1 MKREQ
6 WGIAATDVSCLLRE
20 GVARDISDE
29 ELLRR
34 FAGSRD
40 RGGEMAFAVLVA
52 RHGPMVLGVC
62 RRILRNPDEVDDA
75 FQATFLVLARRAGG
89 IRPEYSLGPWLHGV
103 SRRVARRL
111 QSVAN
116 RRAAI
121 LRQDELIESIPDQYR
136 EGPAEVERRLDV
148 KEALDA
154 LPDNF
159 REVLILC
166 YLDGLTHEEAALRLG
181 CPVGTVRSRL
191 ARGRALLRDRLDTW
205 GPAVSSP
212 ARETLDA
219 VESGRAPSILAP
231 SLIQSTA
238 RAAARLAAG
247 HPLAGVVPSRV
258 IEVATGVC
266 AAMFRTKLAAMGLVV
281 VLATL
286 AGWVAWAGPSG
297 PGQDAGRPGKQGDK
311 QAVAP
316 RGDFD
321 TKVVSLRRD
330 KQETKPAAE
339 LPADFPAF
347 VVETQP
353 KLGATDVDPATVKEI
368 RVTFSKPMMDKS
380 WSWTQGNVYAFPAST
395 GPIHYLPDQRTCVM
409 PVKLEPGKTY
419 VMGINGGRFE
429 NFKAKDGRPSLH
441 YGLAFRTR
449 AAK

>member
-1 MKREQ
+1 MKSEH
-6 WGIAATDVSCLLRE
+6 WGIAAADMSGLLRD
-20 GVARDISDE
+20 GVVRDITDE
-29 ELLRR
+29 ELLKR
-34 FAGSRD
+34 FTGSRD
-40 RGGEMAFAVLVA
+40 RGAEIAFEVLVA

-62 RRILRNPDEVDDA
+62 RRFLRDPAEVDDA
-75 FQATFLVLARRAGG
+75 FQATFLVLARRAGA
-89 IRPEYSLGPWLHGV
+89 IRLTYSLAPWLHGV

-121 LRQDELIESIPDQYR
+121 MHQDDLMESIPDRYR

-148 KEALDA
+148 KEALET

-159 REVLILC
+159 REALILC
-166 YLDGLTHEEAALRLG
+166 YIEGLTHEEAALRLG

-191 ARGRALLRDRLDTW
+191 ARGRALLRHCLSPW
-205 GPAVSSP
+205 ESGASSP
-212 ARETLDA
+212 SRDTLEAAR
-219 VESGRAPSILAP
+219 SGRAPSILAP
-231 SLIQSTA
+231 SLIKSTA

-247 HPLAGVVPSRV
+247 HPLAGVVPARV
-258 IEVATGVC
+258 VEVATGVC
-266 AAMFRTKLAAMGLVV
+266 AAMFRTKLAATGLVV

-286 AGWVAWAGPSG
+286 AGWGAWAGTSG
-297 PGQDAGRPGKQGDK
+297 TGQDAGRPGKQADK
-311 QAVAP
+311 PAVAP

-321 TKVVSLRRD
+321 GKRVSLRRD
-330 KQETKPAAE
+330 KQGAKPAAE

-353 KLGATDVDPATVKEI
+353 KLGDTDVDPATVKEI

-380 WSWTQGNVYAFPAST
+380 WSWTQGNVYAFPETT
-395 GPIHYLPDQRTCVM
+395 GPIHYLPDQKTCVM
-409 PVKLEPGKTY
+409 PVKLEAGKTY

-429 NFKAKDGRPSLH
+429 NFKDKAGRPSLH
-441 YGLAFRTR
+441 YGLGFRTR

>member
-1 MKREQ
+1 MKAEQ
-6 WGIAATDVSCLLRE
+6 WGIAAADVSGLLRD
-20 GVARDISDE
+20 GVVRDISDE
-29 ELLRR
+29 ELLKR

-40 RGGEMAFAVLVA
+40 RGAELAFAVLVA

-62 RRILRNPDEVDDA
+62 RRFLRDPAEVDDA
-75 FQATFLVLARRAGG
+75 FQATFLVLARRAGA
-89 IRPEYSLGPWLHGV
+89 IRPDYSLAPWLHGV

-121 LRQDELIESIPDQYR
+121 LHHDGLMESIPDRYR

-148 KEALDA
+148 KEALET

-159 REVLILC
+159 REALILC
-166 YLDGLTHEEAALRLG
+166 YIEGLTHEEAALRLG

-191 ARGRALLRDRLDTW
+191 ARGRALLRHRLDPW
-205 GPAVSSP
+205 GSGASS
-212 ARETLDA
+212 ASRDTLDA
-219 VESGRAPSILAP
+219 ARSGRAPSILAP

-247 HPLAGVVPSRV
+247 HPLAGVVPARV
-258 IEVATGVC
+258 VEVATGVC
-266 AAMFRTKLAAMGLVV
+266 AAMFRTKIAATGLVV

-286 AGWVAWAGPSG
+286 AGWGAWAGTSG
-297 PGQDAGRPGKQGDK
+297 TGQDAGRPGKQADK
-311 QAVAP
+311 PAVAQ

-321 TKVVSLRRD
+321 AKVVIRRRE
-330 KQETKPAAE
+330 KQEGKTAAE

-353 KLGATDVDPATVKEI
+353 KLGDTDVDPAMVKEI

-380 WSWTQGNVYAFPAST
+380 WSWTQGNVYAFPETT
-395 GPIHYLPDQRTCVM
+395 GPIHYLPDRRTCVM
-409 PVKLEPGKTY
+409 PVKLKPGKTY

-429 NFKAKDGRPSLH
+429 NFKDKAGRPSLH